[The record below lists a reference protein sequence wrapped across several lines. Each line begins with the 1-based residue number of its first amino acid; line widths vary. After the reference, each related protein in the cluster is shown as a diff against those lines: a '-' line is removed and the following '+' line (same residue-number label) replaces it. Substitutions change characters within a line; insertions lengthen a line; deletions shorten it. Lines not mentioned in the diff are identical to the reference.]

1 MRRDSEPTNPKSKDV
16 KPKLITAAHVTP
28 VAAAT
33 SPQSVEKSDKVAYE
47 RNVEG
52 LKQELQR
59 SHPRNDAIKTLI
71 RLTFEQRR
79 EKINGSTAHTTELL
93 EEFPFF
99 KIKKWVCFPMYKLDA
114 KSRGSLYVWRL
125 NLVKTVLTQGI
136 ASLA

>member
-59 SHPRNDAIKTLI
+59 SHPRNDAIKTLTLNCW
-71 RLTFEQRR
+71 RSF
-79 EKINGSTAHTTELL
+79 H
-93 EEFPFF
+93 F
-99 KIKKWVCFPMYKLDA
+99 
-114 KSRGSLYVWRL
+114 SRSRIGY
-125 NLVKTVLTQGI
+125 
-136 ASLA
+136 ASLCTS